1 MSGGGPGIEAFEALD
16 FDPDSFD
23 HEAHVFVARELIA
36 RYGQDEAGARF
47 SRTLAALTERL
58 GVPGKY
64 HETITWFYV
73 IAIAERLRRA
83 PAADWSAFRTAN
95 PDILDGTLLRASYTP
110 ERLASAEARRH
121 FLLPDRQQAA

>member
-1 MSGGGPGIEAFEALD
+1 MSGAGPDIEAFEALD

-36 RYGQDEAGARF
+36 RYGQEAACARF
-47 SRTLAALTERL
+47 SRTLRALTERL

-64 HETITWFYV
+64 HETITRFYV

-83 PAADWSAFRTAN
+83 PALDWQAFKTAN
-95 PDILDGTLLRASYTP
+95 PDILDGSLLRASYTP
-110 ERLASAEARRH
+110 ECLASTEARQH
-121 FLLPDRQQAA
+121 FMLPDRERAA